1 MRLLVTNDD
10 GIDSEGIQVLA
21 RALVAAGHDVLLVA
35 PDSDQSGMGAA
46 LGNLRPDTALP
57 VRAVEIDGLPSGTA
71 FALAG
76 TPALTVVAAMLG
88 GFGEPPEMVVSGPN
102 AGLNTGRSV
111 LHSGTV
117 GACLTGQ
124 NFGVSGLAISLE
136 LSADAWHWDTAAA
149 LAVETVPLVAA
160 APARSVVNLN
170 VPARPRAEVLGTRWA
185 RLAPFG
191 AVRAAVSS
199 QHGDHLQVELTATGY
214 QPEPD
219 TDQGTVEAGWAS
231 LTTLIGI
238 AEAWPD
244 QVPPA
249 GPDGPIEPSLVAGA
263 ELHVAHRVP
272 DATENRTLHRP
283 RFG

>member
-1 MRLLVTNDD
+1 MRVLVTNDD

-21 RALVAAGHDVLLVA
+21 RALAAAGHDVLLVA
-35 PDSDQSGMGAA
+35 PDTDQSGMGAA
-46 LGNLRPDTALP
+46 LGNLQPDTALP
-57 VRAVEIDGLPSGTA
+57 VREVEVDGLAPGTA

-88 GFGEPPEMVVSGPN
+88 GFGPPPELVVSGPN

-124 NFGVSGLAISLE
+124 NFGISGLAVSLE
-136 LSADAWHWDTAAA
+136 AADRWHWDTAAA

-160 APARSVVNLN
+160 APPRSVVNLN
-170 VPARPRAEVLGTRWA
+170 VPARERADVLGVRWA

-199 QHGDHLQVELTATGY
+199 RDGDRLQVELTATGY
-214 QPEPD
+214 VPEPD

-244 QVPPA
+244 AVPPD

-272 DATENRTLHRP
+272 DATERRTLHRP
-283 RFG
+283 RFA